1 MGKIIISTIHERVYL
16 FLFDDNHE
24 IALIKNIETS
34 IVDNIYIG
42 KIVEINEGLNAAF
55 VSVSNDQK
63 VFLSLSE
70 FPKDQK
76 PKCGD
81 ELPVQIKTDAL
92 KTKLPQA
99 KIEICIPGEFAV
111 GHLNQFGIKVSKK
124 LEPELQK
131 ELQTKV
137 ENANIDEM
145 ENYGFVLRTNCE
157 TLNENNMNLLFD
169 EMKDIIS
176 ILKKIKE
183 NSQYLSL
190 YTTLYKAKSKL
201 FSVLSDIDLRDF
213 DTIVTDNKEIYEE
226 LSTSFL
232 NDCKDIKYY
241 DDEYV
246 SLKNLHS
253 LETYLCRAF
262 DKQVYLDCGGYL
274 IIEPTEALTS
284 IDVNS
289 GKTESRR
296 KESQNF
302 IFKVNRQAA
311 IEVAKQIKIRNI
323 SGIIIIDFI
332 NMTDEKMN
340 NELLDIL
347 SKEFEKDRVTTKCID
362 MTPLGL
368 VEVTR
373 KKSESPLF

>member
-1 MGKIIISTIHERVYL
+1 MGRIIISTIKDKVYL

-24 IALIKNIETS
+24 ISLIKNIETS

-42 KIVEINEGLNAAF
+42 KVIEINEGLNAAF
-55 VSVSNDQK
+55 VSISNDQK

-70 FPKDQK
+70 FPKDNK

-81 ELPVQIKTDAL
+81 EFPVQIKTDAL

-99 KIEICIPGEFAV
+99 KLDICIPGEFAV
-111 GHLNQFGIKVSKK
+111 GHINAFGIKVSKK
-124 LEPELQK
+124 LDTSIQK
-131 ELQTKV
+131 DLLAAV
-137 ENANIDEM
+137 ENANIPDSEQF
-145 ENYGFVLRTNCE
+145 GFVLRTNCE
-157 TLNENNMNLLFD
+157 TLNDSNMNLLFD
-169 EMKDIIS
+169 EMKEIILV
-176 ILKKIKE
+176 LKKLKDTA
-183 NSQYLSL
+183 QYLSL
-190 YTTLYKAKSKL
+190 YSLLYKAKSKL
-201 FSVLSDIDLRDF
+201 LSVLSDIDLKDF
-213 DTIVTDNKEIYEE
+213 DSIITDNKDIYDE
-226 LSTSFL
+226 LKDSFL
-232 NDCKDIKYY
+232 NDCKDIKFY

-289 GKTESRR
+289 GKADSRR

-302 IFKVNRQAA
+302 IFKVNKQAA

-332 NMTDEKMN
+332 NMLDETMN
-340 NELLDIL
+340 QELLRIL
-347 SKEFEKDRVTTKCID
+347 NTEFEKDRITTKCID